1 MLVGRHPLAS
11 TGGQLVVSVTHI
23 TCLFMYV
30 SVILQLIQHFP
41 KVRSLV
47 ASIIPLLH
55 IFALPGVKEV
65 SYLHRLEG
73 GDGGIAANIPN

>member
-11 TGGQLVVSVTHI
+11 TKGLLVISVTHS
-23 TCLFMYV
+23 TYLFMYV
-30 SVILQLIQHFP
+30 LVILQLIQPFP
-41 KVRSLV
+41 EHHPTPS
-47 ASIIPLLH
+47 H
-55 IFALPGVKEV
+55 ICTPGVKEV